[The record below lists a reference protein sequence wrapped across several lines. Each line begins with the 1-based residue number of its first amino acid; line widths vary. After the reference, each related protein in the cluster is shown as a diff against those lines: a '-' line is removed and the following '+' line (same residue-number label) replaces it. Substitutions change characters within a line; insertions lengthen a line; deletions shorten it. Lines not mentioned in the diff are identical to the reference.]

1 MATRSLRGAFR
12 CSRTTAYGI
21 YVVPELSTVGLT
33 EAQARETGVGYEVS
47 VA

>member
-1 MATRSLRGAFR
+1 VGRSDAPEQLP
-12 CSRTTAYGI
+12 YGI